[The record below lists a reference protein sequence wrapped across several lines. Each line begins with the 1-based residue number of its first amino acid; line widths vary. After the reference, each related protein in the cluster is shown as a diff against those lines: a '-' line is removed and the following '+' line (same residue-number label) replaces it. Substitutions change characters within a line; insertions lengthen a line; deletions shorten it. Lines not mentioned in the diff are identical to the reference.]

1 MALRRPVLVL
11 LASVCASMGASYP
24 SQNFVVEAPTPQ
36 IAQQV
41 AQYAEHYRREK
52 ALEWVGREMP
62 PWPEPCP
69 LRVKVTMSGA
79 GGATSF
85 AFDQGRV
92 LGQQMNIEGS
102 LDRILASVLPHEVTH
117 TVFAHHFRHPVPRWA
132 DEGGAVLSED
142 EVERNRHDQ
151 LVRQILNQGRAIPLR
166 RLFSLREYP
175 SDVMCLY
182 AEGYSV
188 ANFLVSTSSR
198 AAFLNFVGH
207 GMQYGWDQAVQ
218 THYRYQNVE
227 ELEQAWLGHLRSTR
241 RPPAGILAS
250 NTAPATSNPA
260 SRVVVRLTAPPA
272 QPLQEGPGGPVFRG
286 QAPGPEDYPPP
297 IPQPPAR
304 PAAPGSPA
312 FPPPH
317 SWQPPPP
324 AGMAPAPGVRL
335 GQPVFGGAPPAPP
348 QPLPGSLPPAPVG
361 YPN

>member
-1 MALRRPVLVL
+1 MALRRPVVL
-11 LASVCASMGASYP
+11 LLAAACASLGASYQTP
-24 SQNFVVEAPTPQ
+24 NFTVEAPTPQ

-41 AQYAEHYRREK
+41 GQYAEHYRREK

-62 PWPEPCP
+62 RWPEPCP

-85 AFDQGRV
+85 AFDQGQV

-166 RLFSLREYP
+166 RLFSLKEYP

-182 AEGYSV
+182 AQGFSV
-188 ANFLVSTSSR
+188 ANFLVSNSNRST
-198 AAFLNFVGH
+198 FLNFVGD
-207 GMQYGWDQAVQ
+207 GMQYGWDHAVQ
-218 THYRYQNVE
+218 TYYRYQSVE
-227 ELEQAWLGHLRSTR
+227 EMEQAWLSHLRSTR

-250 NTAPATSNPA
+250 NTPPASANPA
-260 SRVVVRLTAPPA
+260 NRVVVRLTAPPV
-272 QPLQEGPGGPVFRG
+272 QPLQDAPPGPVFRA
-286 QAPGPEDYPPP
+286 QAPGPEQDYAPP
-297 IPQPPAR
+297 IPQ
-304 PAAPGSPA
+304 APTHPGGQA
-312 FPPPH
+312 FPPAERWQPA
-317 SWQPPPP
+317 QPPPQSTYP
-324 AGMAPAPGVRL
+324 PPGARL
-335 GQPVFGGAPPAPP
+335 GPPQFGTPAPPAPAM
-348 QPLPGSLPPAPVG
+348 PGPRAPVG

>member
-1 MALRRPVLVL
+1 MALRRPVVLVL
-11 LASVCASMGASYP
+11 AAAFASLGASYQTP
-24 SQNFVVEAPTPQ
+24 NFIVEAPTPQ

-41 AQYAEHYRREK
+41 GQYAEHYRREK

-62 PWPEPCP
+62 RWPQPCP
-69 LRVKVTMSGA
+69 LQVKVTMSGA

-85 AFDQGRV
+85 AFDGGQV

-166 RLFSLREYP
+166 RLFSLKEYP

-182 AEGYSV
+182 AQGYSV
-188 ANFLVSTSSR
+188 ANYLVSNSNRPT
-198 AAFLNFVGH
+198 FLNFVGH
-207 GMQYGWDQAVQ
+207 GMQYGWDHAVQ
-218 THYRYQNVE
+218 TYYRYQNIE
-227 ELEQAWLGHLRSTR
+227 ELEQAWLSHLRSTR
-241 RPPAGILAS
+241 RPPAGILAR
-250 NTAPATSNPA
+250 NDRPAATNPA

-272 QPLQEGPGGPVFRG
+272 QPLQDAPAGPTFRA
-286 QAPGPEDYPPP
+286 QTPEQDYPPP
-297 IPQPPAR
+297 MPQPPAI
-304 PAAPGSPA
+304 PGSPA
-312 FPPPH
+312 FPPPER
-317 SWQPPPP
+317 WQPAQPPPP
-324 AGMAPAPGVRL
+324 SPYPPPGARLGSPQFGAPVPPAPGM
-335 GQPVFGGAPPAPP
+335 QAPR
-348 QPLPGSLPPAPVG
+348 APVG